1 MGNALWS
8 SLGKAVGTEL
18 GTFTNAAASELLTKL
33 EWAKT
38 KIVAPF
44 FSRFAGSVYK
54 SLLKSLLLVRGLT
67 LEFGGSF

>member
-33 EWAKT
+33 NGVSKDKNCCT
-38 KIVAPF
+38 F
-44 FSRFAGSVYK
+44 
-54 SLLKSLLLVRGLT
+54 L
-67 LEFGGSF
+67 